1 MKNIITIIVCAI
13 LSAII
18 TFGTSY
24 FTNIDEQFF
33 AMLGSVEKTKI
44 GQEIISYNNEPITYH
59 KIFDKGELIGIV
71 TDLNW
76 LKTEIDTIYEREYSD
91 VYKDTSMT
99 FGEDIYVTTEQVYY
113 TVENIDD
120 KILTYLRNNRGLG
133 IYTNVIDFSTNDG
146 VYATIY
152 VDDIDDFYNAR
163 DKFLENFISSQE
175 LNNLSNGKLPDEL
188 NEVGTQSI
196 GFRVQENITTHIG
209 VTHPSKIML
218 AESEVLD
225 YLCFGDKE
233 ERKYYTVQQG
243 ETLQGVG
250 FANGDLSPKQIMML
264 NPDKVFSTD
273 QILEAGMI
281 LNVTYFESPIT
292 VVVTKER
299 LAVEDVYPDTPLYV
313 EDESVYEGSSTILQ
327 EEIPGSAYVLYEE
340 VWQNGVLT
348 RGEKKSSSVVIQ
360 PVQGVIKVGTKAKPN
375 VGSGV
380 FRWPIDNVSI
390 TCLWGCYR
398 GHQAID
404 LQNMYNR
411 YDDCYAAD
419 NGTVIKKSYDP
430 ISGYYIV
437 VDHNNGFRTYYGH
450 FNKPAYV
457 EVGDTVLKG
466 EAVGQI
472 GMTGLATGPHV
483 HFEIHVDGVKH
494 DPCEFMNCYSVV
506 VY

>member
-13 LSAII
+13 ISAII

-209 VTHPSKIML
+209 VTHPSKI
-218 AESEVLD
+218 D
-225 YLCFGDKE
+225 
-233 ERKYYTVQQG
+233 RK
-243 ETLQGVG
+243 
-250 FANGDLSPKQIMML
+250 
-264 NPDKVFSTD
+264 
-273 QILEAGMI
+273 
-281 LNVTYFESPIT
+281 
-292 VVVTKER
+292 
-299 LAVEDVYPDTPLYV
+299 
-313 EDESVYEGSSTILQ
+313 
-327 EEIPGSAYVLYEE
+327 
-340 VWQNGVLT
+340 
-348 RGEKKSSSVVIQ
+348 SVV
-360 PVQGVIKVGTKAKPN
+360 
-375 VGSGV
+375 
-380 FRWPIDNVSI
+380 
-390 TCLWGCYR
+390 
-398 GHQAID
+398 
-404 LQNMYNR
+404 
-411 YDDCYAAD
+411 
-419 NGTVIKKSYDP
+419 
-430 ISGYYIV
+430 
-437 VDHNNGFRTYYGH
+437 
-450 FNKPAYV
+450 
-457 EVGDTVLKG
+457 
-466 EAVGQI
+466 
-472 GMTGLATGPHV
+472 
-483 HFEIHVDGVKH
+483 
-494 DPCEFMNCYSVV
+494 
-506 VY
+506 